1 MNIDGLEVEVERK
14 PIKNMHLSVYPPDG
28 RVHLSLPDYLTD
40 DDARSYIVSKWTW
53 IRKQQGEIAAQARQT
68 EREYVSGENH
78 YFFGSRY
85 ILKVVYTTSGANSIE
100 VHGNAMTMKVRKGSS
115 VERKAELM
123 NEWYREHLK
132 EHIGFMMDKWTD
144 KLDEKDV
151 SWQIKIMK
159 TQWGS
164 CGAKSRSL
172 LFNLEL
178 ARVPKECIE
187 YVVVHELTHLQV
199 QNHSKVFEALM
210 TRRLPNWRNLR
221 KQLND
226 FIALPLIEYK
236 VLYAR

>member
-1 MNIDGLEVEVERK
+1 MNIDGLEVEIERK

-28 RVHLSLPDYLTD
+28 RVHLSLPDYLAD

-53 IRKQQGEIAAQARQT
+53 IRKQQDDIAAQARQT
-68 EREYVSGENH
+68 MREYVSGENH

-100 VHGNAMTMKVRKGSS
+100 VHGDAMTMKIRKDSS
-115 VERKAELM
+115 VERKGELM

-132 EHIGFMMDKWTD
+132 EYIGFLIDKWTG
-144 KLDEKDV
+144 KLDERDV

-164 CGAKSRSL
+164 CGAKKRSL

-178 ARVPKECIE
+178 ARVPKQCIE

-199 QNHSKVFEALM
+199 QNHSKVFEALL
-210 TRRLPNWRNLR
+210 TRRLPNWRSLR

-226 FIALPLIEYK
+226 FIALPL
-236 VLYAR
+236 

>member
-1 MNIDGLEVEVERK
+1 MNIDGLEIEVECK
-14 PIKNMHLSVYPPDG
+14 PIKNMHLSVYPPNG

-40 DDARSYIVSKWTW
+40 GDARSYVISKWTW
-53 IRKQQGEIAAQARQT
+53 IKKQQAEIASQARQT

-78 YFFGSRY
+78 YFFGCRY
-85 ILKVVYTTSGANSIE
+85 VLKVIHITSGANSIE
-100 VHGNAMTMKVRKGSS
+100 IHGESMTMKVRKGTS
-115 VERKAELM
+115 VERKTELM

-132 EHIGFMMDKWTD
+132 EYIGVLMNKWTA
-144 KLDEKDV
+144 KLEESDV

-164 CGAKSRSL
+164 CGEKRRAL

-199 QNHSKVFEALM
+199 QNHSKVFEALLSQRM
-210 TRRLPNWRNLR
+210 PNWRNLR
-221 KQLND
+221 KKLNE
-226 FIALPLIEYK
+226 FIAMPL
-236 VLYAR
+236 